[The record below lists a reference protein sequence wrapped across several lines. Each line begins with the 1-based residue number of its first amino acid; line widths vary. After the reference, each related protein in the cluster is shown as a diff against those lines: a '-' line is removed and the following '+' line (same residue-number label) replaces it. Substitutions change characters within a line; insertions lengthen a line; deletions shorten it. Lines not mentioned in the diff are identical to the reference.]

1 MSTRRQFISATAAV
15 ALGASTPAIGRRALA
30 QESNMKP
37 ASGQPAVN
45 RRIHLAAR
53 PNGEPVPSDFRLEET
68 PIPEIG
74 ENQVLLQTM
83 YLSLDPYMRG
93 LMNETTAENYAPPLQ
108 IGAVMPGGTVSRVV
122 DSRHPDFDEGDLVAS
137 NSGWQAYQAA
147 GARGLEKLPRNMA
160 HPSYAVGVLGM
171 TGFTAYHGL
180 LRMTDPQPGETVA
193 LGAATGAVGA
203 VVGQLAK
210 MRGCRVVGLAGGQEK
225 IDYAEST
232 LGYDVCINRRDAD
245 MAEQVA
251 AACPNGIDVYFENV
265 GGPIFD
271 AVMPHLNLR
280 SRMPICGLI
289 AHYNE
294 GGPPPGPNRLP
305 SFQMAILTSRIMVK
319 GFIISDHYF
328 ENGVDNR
335 PAWRAELTQ
344 FIDEGHIDVRE
355 DITDGLENA
364 PQTFIGMLNGENFG
378 KTLIRVS

>member
-1 MSTRRQFISATAAV
+1 MTTRRNFIATTAA
-15 ALGASTPAIGRRALA
+15 AAMAAPALA
-30 QESNMKP
+30 MQAAPGRPN
-37 ASGQPAVN
+37 VN
-45 RRIHLAAR
+45 RRITLAAR
-53 PNGEPVPSDFRLEET
+53 PRGEPVASDFRLEEV
-68 PIPEIG
+68 PIPEAG
-74 ENQVLLQTM
+74 PNQVLLRTM

-93 LMNETTAENYAPPLQ
+93 LMNETTAENYAPPLP

-122 DSRHPDFDEGDLVAS
+122 ASRASGFEEGDLVLS
-137 NSGWQAYQAA
+137 NSGWQEYQAV
-147 GARGLEKLPRNMA
+147 GTRGLEKLERDMPN
-160 HPSYAVGVLGM
+160 PSYAVGVLGM

-193 LGAATGAVGA
+193 LAAATGAVGA

-210 MRGCRVVGLAGGQEK
+210 MRGCRVVGLAGSRAK
-225 IDYAEST
+225 IDYAVNT

-251 AACPNGIDVYFENV
+251 AACPDGIDVYFENV

-271 AVMPHLNLR
+271 AVLPHMNLR
-280 SRMPICGLI
+280 SRIPICGLI

-305 SFQMAILTSRIMVK
+305 EFQMAVLTSRIFVQ

-328 ENGVDNR
+328 ESGVDNR
-335 PAWRAELTQ
+335 PIFRAELSR
-344 FIDEGHIDVRE
+344 FIEEGHVQVRE
-355 DITDGLENA
+355 DVTDGLENA

-378 KTLIRVS
+378 KTLIRMI